1 MRVQSGSEGEV
12 SEGTRVLQ
20 AGVESD
26 LEAPPRARWR
36 PSAFVRFSFVLH
48 AVALLLL
55 VVQPHWWPWLLGLI
69 AANHGV
75 IILSV
80 PFPRSRLV
88 GANITRLPPAAAAR
102 DEIALTFDD
111 GPDPVVTPKVLDLLE
126 SAGMRASF
134 FLIARN
140 AGRHPELVR
149 EILRRGHQVEN
160 HSNEHGITFSFYGYG
175 RTAREVDAAQAALTA
190 IAERRPRFFRAPAGF
205 RNPFLDPVL
214 QRRGLRY
221 ASWTRRGFDAFE
233 RDPARVL
240 KRLTRGLAGGDVLL
254 LHDAGSAMSRAGN
267 PVVLEV
273 LPPLLEQMRSR
284 GLQSVT
290 LAAAFNES

>member
-1 MRVQSGSEGEV
+1 M
-12 SEGTRVLQ
+12 SEGTRALR
-20 AGVESD
+20 AREEPG
-26 LEAPPRARWR
+26 LEAAPFQRWR
-36 PSAFVRFSFVLH
+36 PSVFIRFSLALH
-48 AVALLLL
+48 AAVLLTL
-55 VVQPHWWPWLLGLI
+55 VFQPHWWPWLLALI

-88 GANITRLPPAAAAR
+88 GANLTRLPPGAAAR
-102 DEIALTFDD
+102 GEIALTFDD
-111 GPDPVVTPKVLDLLE
+111 GPDPAATPQVLDMLE
-126 SAGMRASF
+126 AAGVRASF

-140 AGRHPELVR
+140 ARAHPELVR

-160 HSNEHGITFSFYGYG
+160 HSNEHGVTFSFYGYR
-175 RTAREVDAAQAALTA
+175 RTAREVDAAQEALCA

-221 ASWTRRGFDAFE
+221 ISWTRRGFDAFE

-240 KRLTRGLAGGDVLL
+240 GRLTRHLAGGDVLL
-254 LHDAGSAMSRAGN
+254 LHDAGSALTRAGT

-273 LPPLLEQMRSR
+273 LPPLLEQMRR
-284 GLQSVT
+284 QGLKSVT
-290 LAAAFNES
+290 LAAAFNEA